1 MPAIVDIR
9 YFNSFLIKKTVNGNT
24 KKASWPSLPWN
35 PEYYPQFPI
44 SVDTADNSSNWY
56 VEESRIRGGFNNTEV
71 DFGVK
76 AYVTEDI
83 DDERFRSNS
92 LIFSGLYNS
101 NTGYNETNV
110 FSVGEQITKSVDPR
124 YGSIQL
130 LYANDGDMLVFQ
142 ENKVNRALV
151 DKSAIYSAEGAETL
165 VSTELILGKIN
176 PYPGDYGISRNPESF
191 VKRGYRSY
199 FADRDRGDIIRL
211 SMDGMT
217 SISEYGMGNFFRES
231 LAEVSSEYKRY
242 VVDTNW
248 TIPWSVETD
257 QITISGDNILDV
269 ELGMTVEGILG
280 YNGAIHVVDI
290 DITGETTANLK
301 LSSSIYP
308 ASTQTT
314 VISFVK
320 YLKDKI
326 VGGYDVVGDA
336 YVVSMS
342 VNENARGVDAPVQPI
357 DGEIVSQPS
366 ALENA

>member
-1 MPAIVDIR
+1 MPAIVDIK

-24 KKASWPSLPWN
+24 EKASWPSVPWN
-35 PEYYPQFPI
+35 PEYYPQFPL
-44 SVDTADNSSNWY
+44 SVDLNSSYHWY

-83 DDERFRSNS
+83 DDEKFRSNS

-231 LAEVSSEYKRY
+231 LAEISSEYKRY

-269 ELGMTVEGILG
+269 ELGMTVEGIIG
-280 YNGAIHVVDI
+280 YNGATHVIDI
-290 DITGETTANLK
+290 DVTSESTANIT

-308 ASTQTT
+308 ASTQESF
-314 VISFVK
+314 ISFVK
-320 YLKDKI
+320 YVKDKV
-326 VGGYDVVGDA
+326 VGGYDVVGDS

-342 VNENARGVDAPVQPI
+342 VNQESRNENSPIQPI
-357 DGEIVSQPS
+357 NEESISQPS

>member
-1 MPAIVDIR
+1 MPAIVDVK
-9 YFNSFLIKKTVNGNT
+9 YFNSFLIKKTVNGDT
-24 KKASWPSLPWN
+24 EKASWPSMPWN
-35 PEYYPQFPI
+35 PEYYPQFPLSI
-44 SVDTADNSSNWY
+44 NTGSAYHWY

-92 LIFSGLYNS
+92 LVYSGLYNS

-110 FSVGEQITKSVDPR
+110 FSVGEQIIKSVDPR
-124 YGSIQL
+124 YGSVQL

-142 ENKVNRALV
+142 ENKVNRALI
-151 DKSAIYSAEGAETL
+151 DKSAIYAAEGSETL
-165 VSTELILGKIN
+165 VSTELVLGKIT

-199 FADRDRGDIIRL
+199 FADRDRGDVMRL

-217 SISEYGMGNFFRES
+217 SISEYGMSNFFRES
-231 LAEVSSEYKRY
+231 LAEISSEYKRY

-248 TIPWSVETD
+248 TIPWSVETN

-280 YNGAIHVVDI
+280 YNAAIYVIDI
-290 DITGETTANLK
+290 DITGETTANIT
-301 LSSSIYP
+301 LSSGIYP

-320 YLKDKI
+320 YVKDKV
-326 VGGYDVVGDA
+326 VGGYDVVGDS
-336 YVVSMS
+336 YVISMS
-342 VNENARGVDAPVQPI
+342 VNDNPRSVDAPIQPI